1 MNRLVSYMLLTAFF
15 ISFPISMK
23 ACDDTLVMLLTAKSP
38 NSEFSKSI
46 RKVATYLSNLG
57 ATLKAGLKQDYSFEM
72 KNVMDAWLEFTMKYM
87 TNPPEEARGDKNW
100 AEKTQKTSEVIG
112 QIRKMI
118 ENGERLKAHD
128 RVLELSSEIGKF
140 FEAVGITP
148 EKQLFIEASA
158 NLTILEQKILA
169 DDQTASLKSIASLTK
184 NLSEFK
190 QIIPEVASLTAVQLE
205 NKMLA
210 LKQMIETS
218 SKTTSLDPASVELR
232 TMFDELRSHVLM
244 KEWFPE
250 TTEPKPEEKE

>member
-1 MNRLVSYMLLTAFF
+1 MNRFFSYLLLTALIFL
-15 ISFPISMK
+15 FPVSLT
-23 ACDDTLVMLLTAKSP
+23 ACDDTLVMLLTAKNP

-57 ATLKAGLKQDYSFEM
+57 ATLKAGMKKDYSVEM

-100 AEKTQKTSEVIG
+100 AEKTRKTSEVIG

-148 EKQLFIEASA
+148 EKQLFIETSA

-169 DDQTASLKSIASLTK
+169 DDKAASLKSMASLTA
-184 NLSEFK
+184 NLAEFK
-190 QIIPEVASLTAVQLE
+190 QIIPEVASQTAIQLGE
-205 NKMLA
+205 KMQA
-210 LKQMIETS
+210 LKQMIEIS
-218 SKTTSLDPASVELR
+218 SRTTALDPASVELR

-250 TTEPKPEEKE
+250 TTEPNPEEKQ

>member
-1 MNRLVSYMLLTAFF
+1 MNRLFSYLLLTAFL
-15 ISFPISMK
+15 IGFPISLK

-46 RKVATYLSNLG
+46 RKVATSLTNLG
-57 ATLKAGLKQDYSFEM
+57 VTLKAGSKKDYSFEM
-72 KNVMDAWLEFTMKYM
+72 KNVMDAWLEFTMNYM
-87 TNPPEEARGDKNW
+87 TNPPEEARSDKNW
-100 AEKTQKTSEVIG
+100 AEKTRKTSEVIG
-112 QIRKMI
+112 QIRKMT

-128 RVLELSSEIGKF
+128 LVLGLSSEIGKF

-148 EKQLFIEASA
+148 EKQLFIETSA

-190 QIIPEVASLTAVQLE
+190 QIVPEVASSSAKQLE
-205 NKMLA
+205 EKMLIF
-210 LKQMIETS
+210 KQTIEISGQTN
-218 SKTTSLDPASVELR
+218 SLDPDFVELR

-250 TTEPKPEEKE
+250 TTELKPEGKQ